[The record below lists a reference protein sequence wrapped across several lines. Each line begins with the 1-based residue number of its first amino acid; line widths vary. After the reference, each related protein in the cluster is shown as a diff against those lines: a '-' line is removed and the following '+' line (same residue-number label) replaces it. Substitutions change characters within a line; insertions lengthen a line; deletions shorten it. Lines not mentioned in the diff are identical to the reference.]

1 MQDALTITFEAI
13 VLSFLALMIYD
24 FVRNFPPPPSHP
36 RAEMP
41 SLLDDSPEVTDPWF
55 EPLPEVAVI
64 RGKQEPEPKAQ
75 LLLLPA
81 VFPRET
87 KQWMRADELMA
98 ESIRSL
104 KKRAAEARVKK
115 YSSMTKAELVEALLR
130 T

>member
-1 MQDALTITFEAI
+1 MQDALTLTFETIALLF
-13 VLSFLALMIYD
+13 LSLMAYD
-24 FVRNFPPPPSHP
+24 FVRNFPPLPSHP
-36 RAEMP
+36 RAEVP
-41 SLLDDSPEVTDPWF
+41 SLIDPWF

-64 RGKQEPEPKAQ
+64 RGKQEPEPKVQ